1 MCVAL
6 VICLSIP
13 ANTLVAVTAPG
24 GKRMFT
30 LAGKKG
36 LIVGVANEHSIA
48 WGCARVAHAH
58 GARIV
63 LSCVND
69 HSLPWVSP
77 LAASIDAP
85 LFCCD
90 VGEEGAVERLVGQ
103 ATTAVGSLD
112 FVVHSIAW
120 APRGDLH
127 GRVIDSSAAGFLQAM
142 DISCHS
148 FARLARACEPHMQD
162 GGSMVTMS
170 YLGAE
175 AAVNH
180 YGIMGPAKAA
190 LESMVRYLAVELGA
204 QAIRVHAV
212 SPGPVPTRAAS
223 GLADFGKLME
233 RASARAP
240 LGRLVTLDE
249 IGALAA
255 FLASD
260 AASGM
265 TGQTLFVDGG
275 YHIVN

>member
-1 MCVAL
+1 
-6 VICLSIP
+6 
-13 ANTLVAVTAPG
+13 
-24 GKRMFT
+24 MFT

-36 LIVGVANEHSIA
+36 LVVGVANEHSIA
-48 WGCARVAHAH
+48 WGCARVAHAL
-58 GARIV
+58 GARLV

-69 HSLPWVSP
+69 RSLPWVSP
-77 LAASIDAP
+77 LAAAIGAP

-90 VGEEGAVERLVGQ
+90 VSEEGALERLAGH
-103 ATTAVGSLD
+103 AVAAIGPLD
-112 FVVHSIAW
+112 FVVHSLAW
-120 APRGDLH
+120 APQDDLR
-127 GRVIDSSAAGFLQAM
+127 GRVVDSSAAGFLQAM

-148 FARLARACEPHMQD
+148 FARLARVCEPHMSG
-162 GGSMVTMS
+162 GGSLVTMS

-190 LESMVRYLAVELGA
+190 LESMVRYLAVELGPK
-204 QAIRVHAV
+204 AIRVHAV

-223 GLADFGKLME
+223 GLAEFDSLMAQ
-233 RASARAP
+233 ASARAP

-255 FLASD
+255 FLASE

-265 TGQTLFVDGG
+265 TGQTIFVDAG
-275 YHIVN
+275 YHIVS